1 MRTRIVHPLSLL
13 IYPLLVLLLAI
24 SGCPRSPQKTQDSQ
38 TNTATPQKLE
48 TNLVFNNFT
57 LEQSNDRGVTL
68 WKISA
73 DKAVY
78 SQDKKI
84 ASVEKITGNM
94 LQDGKVFLHLSA
106 EKGKIENN
114 GEKVTLEDKII
125 VTDRRNQ
132 AVITSKKAEWFPK
145 KNLLI
150 VPQDITG
157 SDPNLKVVA
166 KQGQYFTKEERL
178 ELVGQILATTKDPPL
193 QLKTD
198 RLSWLI
204 PQQKVIG
211 DRSLTI
217 DRYQEKTITDRIQAG
232 KGELDLKTKIA
243 LLQQNVALNSFNPP
257 VQVATN
263 YAIWDTKARIVRSPT
278 PVQIVHT
285 QQQMTVTGN
294 QGQIDLAKQ
303 VANLVGGI
311 KGESKRKQANIYAK
325 TMIWNIPTEIIE
337 AEGNVIYQ
345 QADPPL
351 NLTGPKAVGKL
362 EENSIVVSGNNGE
375 RVVTEIV
382 P

>member
-1 MRTRIVHPLSLL
+1 LKNSLNKRFF
-13 IYPLLVLLLAI
+13 LVLLLVIA
-24 SGCPRSPQKTQDSQ
+24 GCSRSPQETQDTK
-38 TNTATPQKLE
+38 TNTSTPQKLE
-48 TNLVFNNFT
+48 TSLVFNNFT
-57 LEQSNDRGVTL
+57 LEQSNDRGQTL
-68 WKISA
+68 WKIAA

-78 SQDKKI
+78 TQDKKT
-84 ASVEKITGNM
+84 ASVDKITGNM
-94 LQDGKVFLHLSA
+94 FQDGKVFLHLSA
-106 EKGKIENN
+106 EKGIIQNN
-114 GEKVTLEDKII
+114 GEKVILEKRII
-125 VTDRRNQ
+125 VTDKRNQ
-132 AVITSKKAEWFPK
+132 AVITSEKAEWFPK
-145 KNLLI
+145 KDLLI

-157 SDPNLKVVA
+157 NDKNLKVLA
-166 KQGQYFTKEERL
+166 KQGQYFTKDERL
-178 ELVGQILATTKDPPL
+178 ELVGQIVATSQDPPL

-211 DRSLTI
+211 DRPLAI

-232 KGELDLKTKIA
+232 KGEVDLKTKIA
-243 LLQQNVALNSFNPP
+243 ILEQNVELTSSDPP

-263 YAIWDTKARIVRSPT
+263 QAIWDTKARIVRSPT

-285 QQQMTVTGN
+285 QQQMTVIGN
-294 QGQIDLAKQ
+294 QGKVDLVKQ
-303 VANLVGGI
+303 VADLVGGI
-311 KGESKRKQANIYAK
+311 KGESKPKQATIYAK
-325 TMIWNIPTEIIE
+325 TAIWNIPTEIIE

-362 EENSIVVSGNNGE
+362 QENSIVVSGNNGD